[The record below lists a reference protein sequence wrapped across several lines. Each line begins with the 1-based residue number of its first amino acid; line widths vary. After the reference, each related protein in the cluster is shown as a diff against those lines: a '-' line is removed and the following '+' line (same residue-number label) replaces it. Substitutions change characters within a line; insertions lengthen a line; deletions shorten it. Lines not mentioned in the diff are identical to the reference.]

1 MEATPGPKR
10 HTPVVPATAGGAR
23 DFVSV
28 DDSGAFSYHESE
40 PALIAAFE
48 YVGEAA
54 CILDRAGNSYDLSL
68 DPNRHLILGP
78 AHGPAEFHWLRQA
91 LVDAREVH
99 PEDHRLRRFY
109 PETPDQLLSDLFET
123 LALEHGSDTGLWILD
138 IDGVTTRGQT
148 LQDVD
153 RCLSGQDQLANVRVL
168 DPFGH
173 VYRPNRHRK
182 HWYLPASAG
191 VILYIEVPPQRGGSG
206 VLGHESAPHSPG
218 F

>member
-1 MEATPGPKR
+1 METTPPPKPHTPG
-10 HTPVVPATAGGAR
+10 VPAPAGGAR

-28 DDSGAFSYHESE
+28 DDSGAFSYHDSE

-54 CILDRAGNSYDLSL
+54 CILDRAGNSYDLAL
-68 DPNRHLILGP
+68 DPNRHVILGP

-99 PEDHRLRRFY
+99 SEDHRLRRFY
-109 PETPDQLLSDLFET
+109 PETPDKLLSDLFET
-123 LALEHGSDTGLWILD
+123 LALEHGTATGPWTLD
-138 IDGVTTRGQT
+138 IDGLTTGGHT

-153 RCLSGQDQLANVRVL
+153 RRLSGQGQLGNVHVR

-173 VYRPNRHRK
+173 VYRPVRHRK
-182 HWYLPASAG
+182 HWYLPAAAG
-191 VILYIEVPPQRGGSG
+191 VILYIEVPPHGGGSG
-206 VLGHESAPHSPG
+206 AIDGPESG
-218 F
+218 TNG

>member
-1 MEATPGPKR
+1 METTPRPKPPTPG
-10 HTPVVPATAGGAR
+10 VPPTAGGAR

-48 YVGEAA
+48 YVREAA
-54 CILDRAGNSYDLSL
+54 CILDRAGTSYDLAL

-91 LVDAREVH
+91 MVDAREVH
-99 PEDHRLRRFY
+99 TEDHRLRRFY
-109 PETPDQLLSDLFET
+109 PETPDKLLSDLFET
-123 LALEHGSDTGLWILD
+123 LSLEHGTATGLWSLD
-138 IDGVTTRGQT
+138 IDGIITSRHT

-153 RCLSGQDQLANVRVL
+153 RRLSGQDQLGNVHVR

-173 VYRPNRHRK
+173 VYRPVRHRK

-191 VILYIEVPPQRGGSG
+191 VILYLEVPPHRGRSSG
-206 VLGHESAPHSPG
+206 IDGREG
-218 F
+218 GTNG